1 MSRAI
6 ELLIRGLLLRC
17 PVCGQGKLFRG
28 ILTMHEHCPVCG
40 YHYEREEGYF
50 TASMAINIVLSEI
63 IVAAFTIPLAANP
76 SIPMLPVL
84 LIGVPIAILLPF
96 VFFRHSR
103 SLWLS
108 MDLMIHPLQR
118 SAD

>member
-1 MSRAI
+1 MSRII

-28 ILTMHEHCPVCG
+28 ILSMYEHCPVCG

-50 TASMAINIVLSEI
+50 TAAMAINIVLSEF
-63 IVAAFTIPLAANP
+63 IVAVFTIPLAANLSVP
-76 SIPMLPVL
+76 ALPVL
-84 LIGVPIAILLPF
+84 LGGVSAAILLPF
-96 VFFRHSR
+96 IFFRHSR

-108 MDLMIHPLQR
+108 MDLMIHPLR
-118 SAD
+118 AD